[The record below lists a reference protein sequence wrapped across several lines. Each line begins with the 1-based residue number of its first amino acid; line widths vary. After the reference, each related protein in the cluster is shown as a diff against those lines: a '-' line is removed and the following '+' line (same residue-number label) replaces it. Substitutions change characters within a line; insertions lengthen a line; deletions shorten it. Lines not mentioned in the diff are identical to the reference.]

1 MFNVWFKCKKRKRI
15 AIEHSNQPFNQ
26 GCARTLK
33 QICPKFLCEQLCP
46 TPNLRIFTSA
56 VPSHS
61 MSKKM
66 SKKMSKDF
74 KPKLF
79 ITFHGLKI
87 KDIWTLADPKDHRF
101 STQVAWSPIISCSC
115 LGWLK
120 GYVWWWDKWHEISYD
135 IIINMYI
142 YIYIKK

>member
-1 MFNVWFKCKKRKRI
+1 MFDSNAKNGKRI

-33 QICPKFLCEQLCP
+33 QICPKFLCEQLCQ

-56 VPSHS
+56 VPSDS

-66 SKKMSKDF
+66 SKKMPKKMPKDF

-87 KDIWTLADPKDHRF
+87 KDI
-101 STQVAWSPIISCSC
+101 
-115 LGWLK
+115 
-120 GYVWWWDKWHEISYD
+120 
-135 IIINMYI
+135 
-142 YIYIKK
+142 